1 MAVRVLLSPLS
12 LPLPP
17 PPLGLLQPLRH
28 VDRGGERVE
37 EERRRALC
45 QAQPVHVCARVD
57 QQRLCAEVVL
67 RLVCREHVVV
77 ASKGREPQRPP
88 RVWRGAVA
96 DQHELLEQEWDL
108 LGRGGGTVEQRPPAP
123 LPPLALVGRRAVRD
137 LHLVNREAGEA
148 QPLAHH
154 AKRVQAPA
162 AAEPV
167 ARARAMRRPQWLEGV
182 ELPDVRHRGGLERNG
197 RRLGHASGTGGASCV
212 EEALVG
218 RPGDTPHEQQI
229 PPCCVAQHHRL
240 ERSPP
245 APRHAVEQRRLRA
258 GRRGPEH

>member
-1 MAVRVLLSPLS
+1 MSRSGICGEIWKGLGRSGEMCLS
-12 LPLPP
+12 
-17 PPLGLLQPLRH
+17 
-28 VDRGGERVE
+28 
-37 EERRRALC
+37 
-45 QAQPVHVCARVD
+45 
-57 QQRLCAEVVL
+57 
-67 RLVCREHVVV
+67 
-77 ASKGREPQRPP
+77 
-88 RVWRGAVA
+88 
-96 DQHELLEQEWDL
+96 WDL
-108 LGRGGGTVEQRPPAP
+108 QGELEGWRRPGWWWPAGQRWWHGRAAATRPTPATRARW
-123 LPPLALVGRRAVRD
+123 PPSRSRPASRD
-137 LHLVNREAGEA
+137 LREAGVA
-148 QPLAHH
+148 QPLAHQ

-197 RRLGHASGTGGASCV
+197 RRLGHSSGTGGASCV

-258 GRRGPEH
+258 GRRGPVH

>member
-77 ASKGREPQRPP
+77 ASKGREPQRPYKVSTPTSGRETNTEDAAEYGRIRVLSGASWKTLRCKNACILPLGQVAP

-108 LGRGGGTVEQRPPAP
+108 RG
-123 LPPLALVGRRAVRD
+123 D
-137 LHLVNREAGEA
+137 LERAGEIWGDVLELGPA
-148 QPLAHH
+148 G
-154 AKRVQAPA
+154 RV
-162 AAEPV
+162 
-167 ARARAMRRPQWLEGV
+167 
-182 ELPDVRHRGGLERNG
+182 GGLEAAR
-197 RRLGHASGTGGASCV
+197 V
-212 EEALVG
+212 V
-218 RPGDTPHEQQI
+218 
-229 PPCCVAQHHRL
+229 VACWAEVVAR
-240 ERSPP
+240 
-245 APRHAVEQRRLRA
+245 
-258 GRRGPEH
+258 